1 MTNFDSFSAGDGEQ
15 DYAEHVKAQR
25 LSGIERLV
33 VVSAIALLAIVG
45 LTGHFTTP
53 VITDPVTTSAIAAP
67 ITAVPHSHH
76 HLDACREYSPYAERG
91 C

>member
-33 VVSAIALLAIVG
+33 VVAAIALLAIVG

-53 VITDPVTTSAIAAP
+53 AATDPVTTSAIAAP
-67 ITAVPHSHH
+67 VTSVPHPHH
-76 HLDACREYSPYAERG
+76 HLDSCREYSPYAEKG